1 VVHGDARAEVVVV
14 GIDFGLSYE
23 SLKRAALHIRAGAA
37 FIGTNADKSFPSP
50 EGLIPGAGSLLALLH
65 TATDVPP
72 TVIGKPALPMF
83 EAALRVTGTP
93 AAQTLMIGDRL
104 DTDISGARA
113 ADMPT
118 ALLLSGVT
126 TPEALASSEVW
137 ADVAFESLEAL
148 LRAWAGDA
156 WVQARIKL
164 RRRTG

>member
-1 VVHGDARAEVVVV
+1 
-14 GIDFGLSYE
+14 
-23 SLKRAALHIRAGAA
+23 
-37 FIGTNADKSFPSP
+37 
-50 EGLIPGAGSLLALLH
+50 
-65 TATDVPP
+65 
-72 TVIGKPALPMF
+72 
-83 EAALRVTGTP
+83 RVTGTP